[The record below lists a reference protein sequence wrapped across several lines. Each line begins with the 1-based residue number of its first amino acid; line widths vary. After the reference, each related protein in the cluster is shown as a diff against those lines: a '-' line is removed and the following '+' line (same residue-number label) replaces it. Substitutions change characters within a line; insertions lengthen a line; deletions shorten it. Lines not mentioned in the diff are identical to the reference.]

1 MCTGEVGEG
10 PVVESSVELAVH
22 KAAGRVEVFP
32 GPVVAT
38 GARGAQETDKTRREV
53 RAGGAQETD
62 KTRREVRAGGAR
74 EVEEIADN
82 FTEGDESTIEESSL
96 IRFEESNIEL
106 FGEAAHDN
114 TAGEGVA
121 VRDKTAGE
129 SEAIRDK
136 IAGGEAA
143 HDNTAGERVRE
154 FTVDPFVGLAV
165 LEAVDRV
172 DEEADEDTIDKI
184 ARIEAV
190 LDKIAGDEA
199 INDNTID
206 PFVELVVLE
215 AADRVDEEADKNIV
229 EEIVSNSSTEAILV
243 AEERV
248 DEFSVDPSIEAI
260 QAAERIDKEAE
271 GPKFES
277 KLQ

>member
-1 MCTGEVGEG
+1 M
-10 PVVESSVELAVH
+10 
-22 KAAGRVEVFP
+22 
-32 GPVVAT
+32 
-38 GARGAQETDKTRREV
+38 
-53 RAGGAQETD
+53 
-62 KTRREVRAGGAR
+62 
-74 EVEEIADN
+74 AD
-82 FTEGDESTIEESSL
+82 
-96 IRFEESNIEL
+96 
-106 FGEAAHDN
+106 
-114 TAGEGVA
+114 
-121 VRDKTAGE
+121 RDKTARAG
-129 SEAIRDK
+129 AIHDK
-136 IAGGEAA
+136 IAEEEATD
-143 HDNTAGERVRE
+143 DN
-154 FTVDPFVGLAV
+154 TVDPFIEL
-165 LEAVDRV
+165 AVDRV
-172 DEEADEDTIDKI
+172 GEEADEDTIDKI

-229 EEIVSNSSTEAILV
+229 EEIVSNSSTEAIIDKFAGERVEEFTVNPSIEAILV

-271 GPKFES
+271 GPRFES